1 VPGERLAPVNSFL
14 REQGLRPVSDS
25 TAYLYR
31 VDRKEEQLRFIFCV
45 RVRVEPDDRREKP
58 VDKQRSL

>member
-1 VPGERLAPVNSFL
+1 VQSFL
-14 REQGLRPVSDS
+14 SEQGLRPVSDS

-31 VDRKEEQLRFIFCV
+31 VDRKDEQLRFIFCV

-58 VDKQRSL
+58 VDKQKGL